1 MQTPLPGGEP
11 PSDPLDDDPTLVW
24 TADAPTDEELCGLA
38 PDPDTDPPD
47 GPDAWLADLAGPVRD
62 ELPDTLRRPPRPTV
76 FAAGFLPRDLRGDS
90 GTGSGFGAGEPLDR
104 LEPGAALSG
113 FAGDAW
119 ERGLGRLT
127 DDGLIGLLTGW
138 RRLVSW
144 ATAGELAAV
153 TELTE
158 RRRGE
163 AAAGS
168 DSAGSDSAVFTHL
181 PDELATALTLTHRSA
196 NTLLSLACG
205 AARLPRTRAA
215 LATGQI
221 DPARATV
228 IVDEL
233 SALDDAQAAAIEAAI
248 IGAAPAQTTGQ
259 LRAAV
264 RRAVLAVDPAA
275 AERRRRQAQR
285 EARIEVWTE
294 TSGTAALAGRDLP
307 PADVLAAD
315 KRIDALARQLKADG
329 APGPLDLLRAQVYT
343 ALLLGQ
349 PIGSLRPGG
358 GGNAGASSRRIPGAK
373 FRPEAARGPGLTG
386 TAGWGYSALAG
397 SVNLTMPLATWL
409 GGAGAPGEVAGFG
422 PVDGETCRALGA
434 ALAADRSGSRPG
446 GAAGSRPGGAADR
459 TGNRWCLTLTDAA
472 GRPVAHGCARRPPTG
487 AGWALTVKLTA
498 LSPGSCPPHEPGSA
512 RYHPSRRL
520 RHLVETRHRTCSFRG
535 CRRAAARCDLDH
547 TIPHHLG
554 GATCRCNLAP
564 LCRRHHQA
572 KQAEGWRL
580 DQPEPGILVWT
591 LPHGRRYRVEPPA
604 YPVP

>member
-1 MQTPLPGGEP
+1 MLTPLPGGEP
-11 PSDPLDDDPTLVW
+11 PSDPLDDDPTLAC

-38 PDPDTDPPD
+38 PDPDADPPD
-47 GPDAWLADLAGPVRD
+47 GPEAWLADLPGPVRD
-62 ELPDTLRRPPRPTV
+62 ELLDTLRPPPRPTV
-76 FAAGFLPRDLRGDS
+76 FGAGFLPRDVRGDS
-90 GTGSGFGAGEPLDR
+90 GTGSGFGAGEPLDC

-113 FAGDAW
+113 FAADAW

-127 DDGLIGLLTGW
+127 DDELIGLLTGW

-153 TELTE
+153 TELTA
-158 RRRGE
+158 RRPGE
-163 AAAGS
+163 AAAGP
-168 DSAGSDSAVFTHL
+168 GSAVFTHL

-196 NTLLSLACG
+196 NTLLGLAYG
-205 AARLPRTRAA
+205 LARLPRTRAA

-233 SALDDAQAAAIEAAI
+233 SALDDAQAAAVEAAI
-248 IGAAPAQTTGQ
+248 IGSAPAQTTGQ

-275 AERRRRQAQR
+275 AERRRKQAQQN
-285 EARIEVWTE
+285 ARIEVWTE

-329 APGPLDLLRAQVYT
+329 APGSLDLLRAQVYT

-349 PIGSLRPGG
+349 PVGSRLPGYG
-358 GGNAGASSRRIPGAK
+358 ENVSADSHGIPGAE
-373 FRPEAARGPGLTG
+373 FRPEATRAPGLTG
-386 TAGWGYSALAG
+386 TAEWGYGALAG
-397 SVNLTMPLATWL
+397 SVNLVMPVATWL
-409 GGAGAPGEVAGFG
+409 GAAGAPGEVAGFG

-434 ALAADRSGSRPG
+434 ALAADRAGSPPGGTTGGRPG
-446 GAAGSRPGGAADR
+446 GTAGRR
-459 TGNRWCLTLTDAA
+459 GNRWCLTLTDAA
-472 GRPVAHGCARRPPTG
+472 GRPVAHGCARRPP
-487 AGWALTVKLTA
+487 ARAAWALTVKLTA
-498 LSPGSCPPHEPGSA
+498 LSPGSCPPHEPGA
-512 RYHPSRRL
+512 AGYHPSRRV

-535 CRRAAARCDLDH
+535 CRRAAAQCDLDH

-591 LPHGRRYRVEPPA
+591 LPHGRRYRVERPA